1 MARGPDASPG
11 RNARVALALAML
23 VGALE
28 AGAQPLASPATEA
41 PAGTGKP
48 SKKTLFKD
56 PEDGAFDIGGWIATQ
71 TGVIPILS
79 PVTEPAV
86 GYGAALGLVLIHGGG
101 LGGLRDAPP
110 GATGKPVTPDISAVA
125 GVLTSNGTWA
135 ALAGHIGFWGGD
147 RWRYKG
153 AAGWISPRL
162 DFYDASGRAFGFNLD
177 GLVIYQELLRRVG
190 KTDLFLGGRF
200 VYLDAT
206 TRFAGEN
213 LPPEIP
219 RPEFRT
225 RDSGLGLVAE
235 FDSRDNSFTPNR
247 GVWVRASATFLGP
260 YLGGDSVYQ
269 RYGVN
274 TFGFTDPTPRL
285 VLGVTV
291 RAATARGDV
300 PFYALP
306 FVRLRGVPVMRYQGE
321 TAVSVEGEVRFGLT
335 KRWWLVGFGGSG
347 WTDSGAYR
355 MLKDD
360 TVVAGGLGFRYL
372 IARLLGLQMGLD
384 VAKSP
389 EDWAVYVVFG
399 SSW

>member
-1 MARGPDASPG
+1 MIGPG
-11 RNARVALALAML
+11 RIAAVLLL
-23 VGALE
+23 GVLE
-28 AGAQPLASPATEA
+28 AGAQTAAGPPAERKAESPTA
-41 PAGTGKP
+41 AGK
-48 SKKTLFKD
+48 SLFTD
-56 PEDGAFDIGGWIATQ
+56 PEDGAFDLGGWISTR

-79 PVTEPAV
+79 PITEPAV

-101 LGGLRDAPP
+101 LGGVRDAPP
-110 GATGKPVTPDISAVA
+110 GVTGKPVTPDISVLA
-125 GVLTSNGTWA
+125 GGYTENGTWA

-153 AAGWISPRL
+153 AVGWISPNL
-162 DFYDASGRAFGFNLD
+162 DFFDASGRAYGFNLE
-177 GLVIYQELLRRVG
+177 GFALFQELLRRVG

-200 VYLDAT
+200 LYLDAT

-213 LPPEIP
+213 LPPDVP
-219 RPEFRT
+219 GPEFRT

-235 FDSRDNSFTPNR
+235 YDSRDNAFTPNR

-260 YLGGDSVYQ
+260 WLGGDHVYQ
-269 RYGVN
+269 RYGANTYFFVN
-274 TFGFTDPTPRL
+274 PTPRL
-285 VLGVTV
+285 VLGLTV
-291 RAATARGDV
+291 RAQTARGDV

-321 TAVSVEGEVRFGLT
+321 TAVSMEGEARFGLT

-347 WTDSGAYR
+347 WTDSGPYLG
-355 MLKDD
+355 LKDE
-360 TVVAGGLGFRYL
+360 TAVAGGLGFRYL

-384 VAKSP
+384 VARGP
-389 EDWAVYVVFG
+389 EEWAVYVVFG

>member
-1 MARGPDASPG
+1 VIGPRLVAVVL
-11 RNARVALALAML
+11 AVVAL
-23 VGALE
+23 E
-28 AGAQPLASPATEA
+28 TGAQTGAVAAPEA
-41 PAGTGKP
+41 PEGGGKP
-48 SKKTLFKD
+48 SKKALFKD
-56 PEDGAFDIGGWIATQ
+56 PEDGAFDLGGWIATQ

-101 LGGLRDAPP
+101 LAGLREGPP
-110 GATGKPVTPDISAVA
+110 GVTGRPVTPDISAVA
-125 GVLTSNGTWA
+125 GAYTANGTWA

-153 AAGWISPRL
+153 AVGWISPRL
-162 DFYDASGRAFGFNLD
+162 DFYDSSGRAFGFNLD
-177 GLVIYQELLRRVG
+177 GFTVFQELLRRVG

-200 VYLDAT
+200 LYLDAT
-206 TRFAGEN
+206 TRFGGDS
-213 LPPEIP
+213 LPPDIP

-235 FDSRDNSFTPNR
+235 FDSRDNAFTPNR
-247 GVWVRASATFLGP
+247 GVWVRASATFFGP
-260 YLGGDSVYQ
+260 YLGGDNVYQ

-274 TFGFTDPTPRL
+274 TYAFANPTPRL

-291 RAATARGDV
+291 RAQTGRGDV

-306 FVRLRGVPVMRYQGE
+306 FVRLRGVPVMRYSGE
-321 TAVSVEGEVRFGLT
+321 TAVSAEGEVRFGVT
-335 KRWWLVGFGGSG
+335 KRWWLVGFGGGG
-347 WTDSGAYR
+347 WTDAGAYR
-355 MLKDD
+355 ALADES
-360 TVVAGGLGFRYL
+360 VAAGGVGFRYL
-372 IARLLGLQMGLD
+372 IARVLGLQMGLD

-389 EDWAVYVVFG
+389 EDWAIYVVFG